1 LYAVSVG
8 VERVNMQLVTQSPFS
23 AWQPVAAKIGV
34 TDRPAQVLW
43 GWYGHVFVAGV
54 LGGTRGKLQVVE
66 VGLGRAGDWAGS
78 VVAYAIYHDGGR
90 GSG

>member
-1 LYAVSVG
+1 
-8 VERVNMQLVTQSPFS
+8 
-23 AWQPVAAKIGV
+23 
-34 TDRPAQVLW
+34 
-43 GWYGHVFVAGV
+43 VFVAGV